1 MPHVRRI
8 HAATGHDLD
17 AARSPHD
24 ERAEVADAFG
34 RRIAAAGGQDAGAS
48 GADDLLQ
55 RIGKVA
61 RHVERPVEGGLHR
74 PGFGHEGRR
83 TRRIDPS
90 VGRQQTE
97 DHAVGAAFAGEAHL
111 FEHLP
116 EFGVVIE
123 EIPAAGTDHHTELQA
138 FDAAR
143 HADGRGRRGRAAL
156 VGRGAEFDA
165 GDTRTAG
172 GLARFNGI
180 GTKFGRHTAKIKKR
194 RRKCK
199 SRSTAEQLQKNG
211 TGPFIRSGK
220 KTSPQPES
228 RRFGRTPQSRTPTA
242 KPDAHCRAGRPL
254 QSRTHTAEPDARRK
268 AGRTPQSRTH
278 TAKPDADG
286 KTKAERPYGRSAYPQ
301 AVQAPI

>member
-1 MPHVRRI
+1 MEGIDTRRGQLPHVRRI
-8 HAATGHDLD
+8 HAAAGHDLD

-34 RRIAAAGGQDAGAS
+34 RRIAAAGSQDAGAS

-90 VGRQQTE
+90 VGRQQAE

-123 EIPAAGTDHHTELQA
+123 EISAAGTDHHTELQA
-138 FDAAR
+138 FDAA
-143 HADGRGRRGRAAL
+143 HHTDGRGRRGRAAL

-165 GDTRTAG
+165 RDTRTAG

-211 TGPFIRSGK
+211 TGPFIRYGK

-228 RRFGRTPQSRTPTA
+228 RRFGRTPQSRTHA
-242 KPDAHCRAGRPL
+242 VKPDAHRKAGHPL
-254 QSRTHTAEPDARRK
+254 QSRTP
-268 AGRTPQSRTH
+268 

-286 KTKAERPYGRSAYPQ
+286 KTKAERPYGRSAYLQ
-301 AVQAPI
+301 AAQAPI